1 MGCFVRSSPNNLV
14 ARPRRRARLSLMS
27 LLVLAGSA
35 LVLSACGSGGG
46 ANSLTLY
53 NGQHAQLTQAL
64 VKAFEKKTGIH
75 VRMRTDDGILL
86 ANQILVEGSHSRA
99 DVYLT
104 ENSPEL
110 MLLSQHHMLTKLAAS
125 TVDEIPSRYNS
136 PTRNWLGISRRVSA
150 LAYNP
155 SKISAAQVPASIL
168 DLARPEWKGKVGF
181 APTDSDFPPLVG
193 GVMATKGRAATK
205 RWLLGLKKNANF
217 YADDESVVNAV
228 NRGLAS
234 VGIINA
240 YYWYRLRD
248 EVGDGGMHS
257 KLYFF
262 PNRDIG
268 DLENIAGA
276 GVLDSSHNKTD
287 AEKFVAFLASAQAQQ
302 ILADGNTY
310 EYPTR
315 PGIAPNPVL
324 PPLSQIQ
331 PSVVNVVRLGN
342 DRAAA
347 LLLEEAELT

>member
-1 MGCFVRSSPNNLV
+1 M
-14 ARPRRRARLSLMS
+14 
-27 LLVLAGSA
+27 
-35 LVLSACGSGGG
+35 
-46 ANSLTLY
+46 
-53 NGQHAQLTQAL
+53 
-64 VKAFEKKTGIH
+64 
-75 VRMRTDDGILL
+75 
-86 ANQILVEGSHSRA
+86 
-99 DVYLT
+99 
-104 ENSPEL
+104 
-110 MLLSQHHMLTKLAAS
+110 
-125 TVDEIPSRYNS
+125 
-136 PTRNWLGISRRVSA
+136 
-150 LAYNP
+150 
-155 SKISAAQVPASIL
+155 
-168 DLARPEWKGKVGF
+168 GF

-331 PSVVNVVRLGN
+331 PSVVNVASTRQRPRGGIVARRSRTNLVRVVRAFVSRTRLRAPSPLPLAARIAEHPHRRSAA
-342 DRAAA
+342 RAARLHRRGGA
-347 LLLEEAELT
+347 RRRR